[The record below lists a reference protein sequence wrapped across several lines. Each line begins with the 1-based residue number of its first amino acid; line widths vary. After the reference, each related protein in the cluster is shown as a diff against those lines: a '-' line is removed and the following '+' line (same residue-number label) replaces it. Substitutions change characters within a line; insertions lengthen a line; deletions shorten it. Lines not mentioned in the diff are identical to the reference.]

1 MYGNGALYKQNNSYL
16 FLKVQY
22 KHRQIFRKNK
32 VVEDSPNVY
41 LITNFK
47 HDFTKKHQIYISY
60 SIYIYIAIA
69 IAIGQY
75 KVFCVEI
82 YSGTIVVKVCIAYNK

>member
-22 KHRQIFRKNK
+22 KHRLIKNK

-47 HDFTKKHQIYISY
+47 HDYKKTSNLYIVFY
-60 SIYIYIAIA
+60 IYIYIAIA